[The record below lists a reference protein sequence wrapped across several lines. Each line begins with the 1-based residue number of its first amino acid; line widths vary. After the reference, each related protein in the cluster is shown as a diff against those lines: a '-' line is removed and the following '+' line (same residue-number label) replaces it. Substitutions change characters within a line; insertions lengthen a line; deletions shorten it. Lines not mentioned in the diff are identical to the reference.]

1 MNENEII
8 AEYLFDAGRGM
19 TSRYAYYKTIV
30 DFINAKSN
38 NNETITR
45 EGLILYSSAISNN
58 EEIINAV
65 NSAFDSY
72 EIHCKAEQSKKDFES
87 LLKRSRESITN
98 VTNEEKHKEQYKA
111 VRTKMDK
118 NISRQ
123 IEITEQ
129 LQNRE
134 LPVNDFEALITEQ
147 SHLIDE
153 YEILLKEVE
162 KSEGID
168 KKEA

>member
-1 MNENEII
+1 MNENEKI

-19 TSRYAYYKTIV
+19 TSRYAYYKIVV
-30 DFINAKSN
+30 DFINAKSS
-38 NNETITR
+38 NNETLTR
-45 EGLILYSSAISNN
+45 EGLILYASAVTNN

-72 EIHCKAEQSKKDFES
+72 EIYCKAEQSKKDFKS
-87 LLKRSRESITN
+87 LLKRSRESVTN
-98 VTNEEKHKEQYKA
+98 VEDKEKQMEQYKA
-111 VRTKMDK
+111 VRAKMDK
-118 NISRQ
+118 NTLRQ

-129 LQNRE
+129 LQNHE
-134 LPVNDFEALITEQ
+134 LPVDDFEALLTEQ

-153 YEILLKEVE
+153 YEILLNEME
-162 KSEGID
+162 KIKGIE